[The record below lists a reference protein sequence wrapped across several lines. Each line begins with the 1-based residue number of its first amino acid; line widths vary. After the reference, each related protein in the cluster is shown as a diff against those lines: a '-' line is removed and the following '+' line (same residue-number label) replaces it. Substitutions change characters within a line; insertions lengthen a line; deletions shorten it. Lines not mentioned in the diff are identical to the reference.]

1 MVDIRPTAVYKFYS
15 LSTDPQRFCHI
26 IMLLSTDYKP
36 CNITFNRAILP
47 EKLICKNSHF
57 PPMYTDFFNEK
68 VGYFIVFG
76 TTSLNIKIFPI
87 YPHPAAQNSMI
98 SHPVCQC
105 HFFQSLSKRC
115 RNIRYTRYSIS
126 SNRFSS
132 AYLCTSG
139 SHNSLF
145 VETFSLPIGQQLR
158 LTQVKRADSFE
169 STLFYL
175 S

>member
-1 MVDIRPTAVYKFYS
+1 MVYIRPTAVYKFYS
-15 LSTDPQRFCHI
+15 FSTDPQRFCHI

-36 CNITFNRAILP
+36 SNITLNRAIIP

-57 PPMYTDFFNEK
+57 PSMYTDFFNEK
-68 VGYFIVFG
+68 VGYFTVSG
-76 TTSLNIKIFPI
+76 TASLNMKIFPN
-87 YPHPAAQNSMI
+87 YPHPTAQNSMI

-105 HFFQSLSKRC
+105 HFFKTYPNVVKHSLHPLPYQPQSFFICTS
-115 RNIRYTRYSIS
+115 
-126 SNRFSS
+126 
-132 AYLCTSG
+132 CTSG

-145 VETFSLPIGQQLR
+145 VETLSLPIGQQLR
-158 LTQVKRADSFE
+158 LTQIKRADSFE

>member
-1 MVDIRPTAVYKFYS
+1 MVCIRPTAVYKFYS
-15 LSTDPQRFCHI
+15 FSTDPQRFCHI
-26 IMLLSTDYKP
+26 IMLLSADYQP

-87 YPHPAAQNSMI
+87 YPHPTARISMI

-105 HFFQSLSKRC
+105 HFCKTYPT
-115 RNIRYTRYSIS
+115 I
-126 SNRFSS
+126 
-132 AYLCTSG
+132 A
-139 SHNSLF
+139 
-145 VETFSLPIGQQLR
+145 ETFVTPATLSAAIDFHLHIFAHQAAITHYSLRRFP
-158 LTQVKRADSFE
+158 FP
-169 STLFYL
+169 
-175 S
+175 

>member
-1 MVDIRPTAVYKFYS
+1 MVCIRPTAVYKFS
-15 LSTDPQRFCHI
+15 SVSTDPQQFHHI
-26 IMLLSTDYKP
+26 IMLLSADYKLS
-36 CNITFNRAILP
+36 NINSNRAVLP

-68 VGYFIVFG
+68 VGYFIVSG
-76 TTSLNIKIFPI
+76 TASLNMKIFPI

-105 HFFQSLSKRC
+105 HFFKTYPNVVKHSLHPLPYQPQPFFICTS
-115 RNIRYTRYSIS
+115 
-126 SNRFSS
+126 
-132 AYLCTSG
+132 CTSG

-145 VETFSLPIGQQLR
+145 PETFSFPIGQQLR
-158 LTQVKRADSFE
+158 LTQIKRADSFE

>member
-1 MVDIRPTAVYKFYS
+1 MVCIRPTAVYKFYS
-15 LSTDPQRFCHI
+15 FSTDPQRFCHI
-26 IMLLSTDYKP
+26 IMLLSADYQP

-132 AYLCTSG
+132 APLAHQAAITHY
-139 SHNSLF
+139 SLRRF
-145 VETFSLPIGQQLR
+145 HFP
-158 LTQVKRADSFE
+158 
-169 STLFYL
+169 
-175 S
+175 